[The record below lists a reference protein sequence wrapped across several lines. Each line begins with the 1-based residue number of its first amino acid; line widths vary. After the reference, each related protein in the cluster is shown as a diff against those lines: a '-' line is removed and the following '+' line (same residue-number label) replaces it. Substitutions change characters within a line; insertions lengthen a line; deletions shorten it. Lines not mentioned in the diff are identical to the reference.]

1 MISFVFSLI
10 IVLVLL
16 AGLII
21 IESQIA
27 VGRHQVYARVEKRQ
41 NK

>member
-1 MISFVFSLI
+1 MMPFVFII

-16 AGLII
+16 AVLIL

-41 NK
+41 KK